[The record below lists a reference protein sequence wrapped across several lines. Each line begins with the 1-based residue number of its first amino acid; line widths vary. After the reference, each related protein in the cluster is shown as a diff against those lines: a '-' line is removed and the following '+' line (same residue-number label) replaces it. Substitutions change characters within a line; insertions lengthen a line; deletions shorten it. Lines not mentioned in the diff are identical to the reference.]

1 MSQLLQMDS
10 RNSNPVRRPV
20 GGHFTGI
27 PDDPVRYSVVP
38 TNMSLPPAET
48 SIDPRTGH
56 PKSAEIHMEELRIDP
71 NQPGIDRIIGG
82 FGAQDSYR
90 NHIGHP
96 EVSGRTNVGLTEIPD
111 RVGYPY
117 VENVRNIGGLSA
129 LRAAA
134 NTFIP
139 TAGVRKPIYGR

>member
-10 RNSNPVRRPV
+10 RNTNPVRRPV

-38 TNMSLPPAET
+38 TSMDLPPAET
-48 SIDPRTGH
+48 STDPRTGH
-56 PKSAEIHMEELRIDP
+56 PKSNKIHMQELKVDP
-71 NQPGIDRIIGG
+71 MQPGIDRVIAN
-82 FGAQDSYR
+82 FGPNESYHD
-90 NHIGHP
+90 NTTYH
-96 EVSGRTNVGLTEIPD
+96 EVRHRTNVALTEIPD
-111 RVGYPY
+111 RVGHPY

>member
-1 MSQLLQMDS
+1 
-10 RNSNPVRRPV
+10 
-20 GGHFTGI
+20 
-27 PDDPVRYSVVP
+27 
-38 TNMSLPPAET
+38 
-48 SIDPRTGH
+48 
-56 PKSAEIHMEELRIDP
+56 MEELRIDP

-82 FGAQDSYR
+82 FGAHDSYR
-90 NHIGHP
+90 NHMGHP

-111 RVGYPY
+111 RVGHPY